1 MVLCR
6 FAVGRI
12 VPLELVNSV
21 AGGDVHSVVPP
32 LRQREGEVFAVGVK
46 LRQVGPI
53 AFASAAY
60 CIVEPRRS
68 RGEKRL
74 QLQVVVTRPWCGPR
88 GYIQVGMRG

>member
-1 MVLCR
+1 M
-6 FAVGRI
+6 
-12 VPLELVNSV
+12 
-21 AGGDVHSVVPP
+21 
-32 LRQREGEVFAVGVK
+32 FAVGVK
-46 LRQVGPI
+46 LRRVGPI

-88 GYIQVGMRG
+88 GYIQVGMRGCLGGGRAGAVRRSGRSPS